1 MPVKGSAECV
11 PCVMCVCDCVFRLN
25 LNKSGRTLRL
35 SRQTTASL
43 THCLSSMNNCF
54 MSGTYRCVTTLS
66 LSLIVCVMDILCC
79 LFYNN
84 FLMLPVALA
93 ARVKLTSKLSDLDM
107 FHCAC
112 EPVQLGVLSSDCA
125 QVKWCSQVFSDPLSI
140 VCELMSDML
149 SAMQPNL
156 SRSFETYISSSGLS
170 PVSAL
175 ISLRQ
180 VDKLPCLSCVWEFY
194 LSAN

>member
-1 MPVKGSAECV
+1 
-11 PCVMCVCDCVFRLN
+11 
-25 LNKSGRTLRL
+25 
-35 SRQTTASL
+35 
-43 THCLSSMNNCF
+43 
-54 MSGTYRCVTTLS
+54 
-66 LSLIVCVMDILCC
+66 
-79 LFYNN
+79 
-84 FLMLPVALA
+84 MLPVALA

-180 VDKLPCLSCVWEFY
+180 VDKLPCLSCV
-194 LSAN
+194 